1 MKKVYSILLLMSF
14 SLLLS
19 AQETTHK
26 VSVMNIEVPVRIF
39 EKDRFIDNLTIED
52 FEVYEDGIPQKI
64 EAVYL
69 VNKTEI
75 LREEGTR
82 YDPRLSRKFVLVFE
96 MTDYLKGLD
105 ETLDYFVN
113 HVLVSGDSLGIT
125 TPMHTLEFSSMDL
138 EMMSREEL
146 GNLLKDRVKKSLELS
161 GREYKE
167 LIRELDNQMQEYDP
181 DYIKE
186 DKPGGLIGKEFIAIH
201 NLLKQLDEM
210 RRVYQKD
217 LLSLAD
223 YMKNLE
229 GQKHVLL
236 FFQPILVPHFEDP
249 ELKLDKAI
257 KKEQFDI
264 DEIKMAF
271 AGSLTSFHSLFIP
284 TSSLHFIDMQRRR
297 FKGTEFHDQG
307 DEIYIAFTEMA
318 EATGGFIER
327 SENVKYLMEKA
338 TDMADHYYL
347 VYYSPKDYKKDGQ
360 FHEIRISIKGR
371 EYKTSHPA
379 GYIAD

>member
-1 MKKVYSILLLMSF
+1 MRSKGFILIFTF
-14 SLLLS
+14 SCLILS

-26 VSVMNIEVPVRIF
+26 VTVTNVEVPVRVF
-39 EKDRFIDNLTIED
+39 EKGRFIDNLKIED
-52 FEVYEDGIPQKI
+52 FQVYEDRIPQKI

-69 VNKTEI
+69 VNKAEV
-75 LREEGTR
+75 LREEGAKHE
-82 YDPRLSRKFVLVFE
+82 PRLSRKFVLVFE

-138 EMMSREEL
+138 EMMSGEEL

-167 LIRELDNQMQEYDP
+167 LMREIDHIAHGTDSEGA
-181 DYIKE
+181 
-186 DKPGGLIGKEFIAIH
+186 GGEFVRIH
-201 NLLKQLDEM
+201 NLLTQLDEL
-210 RRVYQKD
+210 RRLYQKD
-217 LLSLAD
+217 LLSLSD
-223 YMKNLE
+223 YLKNLE

-236 FFQPILVPHFEDP
+236 FFQPVLIPDFKDP

-257 KKEQFDI
+257 KKEHFNI

-271 AGSLTSFHSLFIP
+271 ADSLTSFHSLFIP
-284 TSSLHFIDMQRRR
+284 TSSLHFVDMQRRR
-297 FKGTEFHDQG
+297 FKGTEFYDQG
-307 DEIYIAFTEMA
+307 DEIYVAFTKMA
-318 EATGGFIER
+318 EATGGFVER

-347 VYYSPKDYKKDGQ
+347 VYYSPKDYKKDYQ
-360 FHEIRISIKGR
+360 FHEIRVAVKGKD
-371 EYKTSHPA
+371 YKISHPI
-379 GYIAD
+379 GYTAD